1 MSYIEDPCTKLIGGG
16 GGGSKNRSLGN
27 YRHIYKKKL
36 MHEFHLIHTLL
47 IKVLVGKVTE
57 AEGEVEVSEE
67 VGETSEAEEGSE
79 VVMEARAGSAV
90 TGK

>member
-1 MSYIEDPCTKLIGGG
+1 M
-16 GGGSKNRSLGN
+16 
-27 YRHIYKKKL
+27 
-36 MHEFHLIHTLL
+36 
-47 IKVLVGKVTE
+47 GKVTE

>member
-1 MSYIEDPCTKLIGGG
+1 
-16 GGGSKNRSLGN
+16 
-27 YRHIYKKKL
+27 

-47 IKVLVGKVTE
+47 IKVLVGKVMV

-67 VGETSEAEEGSE
+67 VGETSEGEEGSE
-79 VVMEARAGSAV
+79 VVMEALAGSAV

>member
-1 MSYIEDPCTKLIGGG
+1 
-16 GGGSKNRSLGN
+16 
-27 YRHIYKKKL
+27 

-47 IKVLVGKVTE
+47 IKVLVGKVME

-67 VGETSEAEEGSE
+67 VGETSEGEEGSE
-79 VVMEARAGSAV
+79 VVMEALAGSAV